1 MRLFI
6 YAVAKDAHTV
16 ARPDAPPNP
25 PHPPSSRVLFAQ
37 FSAPNHFAGATVASS
52 SESWKLEILK
62 S

>member
-16 ARPDAPPNP
+16 ARPDAP

>member
-16 ARPDAPPNP
+16 ARPDAPP
-25 PHPPSSRVLFAQ
+25 HSPSSRVLFAQ